1 MRIGFSPSNA
11 NLGELFKVEFILA
24 LLFYRLK
31 PSFRYREFSEYFK
44 IWKSQIIYGEVSK
57 NPDKMEEDI
66 N

>member
-1 MRIGFSPSNA
+1 
-11 NLGELFKVEFILA
+11 VEFILA

-44 IWKSQIIYGEVSK
+44 IWKSQIVYGEVSK
-57 NPDKMEEDI
+57 NLDKMEEDI